1 MGRYKVDIAGIKTSD
16 LKVISNEEMKSL
28 FIKMQAGDTL
38 AKETIINGNL
48 RLVLSLVQR
57 FDKGKYNV
65 DDLFQIGCVGLIK
78 AVDNFDLNYNCLFS
92 TYAVPLI
99 MGEIRR
105 FIRDN
110 TSLRISRKIKDN
122 AYQILKY
129 KEEYIKEYD
138 KEPSWE
144 EIGTALE
151 ISLYDIKDAMDSLV
165 NPVSIFEP
173 IYNDGGDTI
182 YLCDKLS
189 DTRNERTDKELL
201 LTLKKAILGLKKREQ
216 IVLEDRYVM
225 GHTQEEIAASLN
237 ISQAQVS
244 RIEKS
249 AISTLRRILK

>member
-1 MGRYKVDIAGIKTSD
+1 MGRYRVDIAGIKTSD

-28 FIKMQAGDTL
+28 FIKMQAGDAL

-144 EIGTALE
+144 EIGAALE

>member
-151 ISLYDIKDAMDSLV
+151 ISLYDIKDAIDSLV